1 MTVKQTP
8 DDFRVQEVLADELLQ
23 VVRQQAGGHA
33 LYQLDKRNLTTHE
46 ALELAARSMHIR
58 LGSFH
63 SAGLKDKHAQ
73 TSQFVTVECAG
84 MTAAAPETLAG
95 QDWQMQRMGYLDAP
109 ITSAAIA
116 ANRFEIVLADLN
128 DASATLLRERYQM
141 LLWPPVPK
149 QVGASGKGLTSSGNR
164 QLLFV
169 NYFGEQ
175 RFGSA
180 RHGQGFLAWHLCK
193 GQFEQ
198 AMQLAIATPSRQDRR
213 QDKRNREMIAR
224 HWGQWDNL
232 LRRLP
237 RCPERPAVEELARG
251 GDFRSAFRAMPY
263 LFQQLTLE
271 AYQSHLWNLT
281 ARAFLRQNLPEAE
294 FVTIPTPYA
303 KLPLPPAA
311 AVSEELAEMTLPLL
325 RRNSPLEEPW
335 AAAAK
340 SVLDKHEITTH
351 ELQIPG
357 LDKPYFGKGQRRLF
371 IIARDVTMTEDK
383 PAADAGES
391 KKRRCRLC
399 FSLPRGAYA
408 TVLLRALGQ

>member
-8 DDFRVQEVLADELLQ
+8 DDFRVQEVLTEDLLQ
-23 VVRQQAGGHA
+23 AVRQQAGGHA
-33 LYQLDKRNLTTHE
+33 LYRLDKRNLTTHE
-46 ALELAARSMHIR
+46 ALELAARSLHVR
-58 LGSFH
+58 LGGFH
-63 SAGLKDKHAQ
+63 TAGLKDKHAQ
-73 TSQFVTVECAG
+73 TSQFVTVAG
-84 MTAAAPETLAG
+84 EGMAGAAPETLSG
-95 QDWQMQRMGYLDAP
+95 QDWQMQRVGYLDEP

-116 ANRFEIVLADLN
+116 ANRFEIVLTDLTT
-128 DASATLLRERYQM
+128 AAATLLRQRYQM
-141 LLWPPVPK
+141 LLWPPA
-149 QVGASGKGLTSSGNR
+149 GGSHE
-164 QLLFV
+164 LLFV

-180 RHGQGFLAWHLCK
+180 RHGQGFLAWHLIK

-213 QDKRNREMIAR
+213 QDKRIREMIAR
-224 HWGQWDNL
+224 HWGQWDKL
-232 LRRLP
+232 LPRLP

-251 GDFRSAFRAMPY
+251 GDFRRAFRAMPY

-281 ARAFLRQNLPEAE
+281 ARAFLRQVLPGVE
-294 FVTIPTPYA
+294 FITVPTPYA
-303 KLPLPPAA
+303 KLPLPPTA
-311 AVSEELAEMTLPLL
+311 AVGAELAEMALPLL

-340 SVLDKHEITTH
+340 AVLDKHEITTH

-371 IIARDVTMTEDK
+371 IAAREVTLVEDK
-383 PAADAGES
+383 PTTGTAGEDR
-391 KKRRCRLC
+391 KLLRCRLS